1 MATIDSDA
9 HVLESPATWEFMDLE
24 FKKHTPMV
32 VTQQSGETTL
42 GTSGNVVREYWVVDG
57 RIHNKQVNMG
67 LDTSEA
73 SREMSDVQ
81 ARIDHM
87 KELEIDVQ
95 VLYPTLFLR
104 PITINAEIDYALCK
118 SYNRWLAQINK
129 HAPEELR
136 WVVCPPLLS
145 MDKVREELKFG
156 KDNGACGIFIRA
168 LEASKLISDPYFFP
182 LYEMAAEFDLPVCL
196 HSGVASF
203 HVHEV
208 FREEPGFSKFKVTG
222 VGSFHQLLWSH
233 LPQQFPKVRWGFV
246 ELSAQWIP
254 YALNDISLRMERRGE
269 VLPKDVLGDNN
280 IFVACQV
287 TDDLDYILDAVGDD
301 NIVVGTDYGHND
313 TSTEIEALRR
323 LRSDGKIPSRSADK
337 ILDDN
342 AKRLYALN

>member
-1 MATIDSDA
+1 
-9 HVLESPATWEFMDLE
+9 
-24 FKKHTPMV
+24 
-32 VTQQSGETTL
+32 
-42 GTSGNVVREYWVVDG
+42 
-57 RIHNKQVNMG
+57 
-67 LDTSEA
+67 
-73 SREMSDVQ
+73 MSDVQ

-104 PITINAEIDYALCK
+104 PITIKAEIDYALCK
-118 SYNRWLAQINK
+118 GYNRWLAQINK
-129 HAPEELR
+129 QSPEKLR

-182 LYEMAAEFDLPVCL
+182 LYEMAAEFDLPICL

-203 HVHEV
+203 DVHEV
-208 FREEPGFSKFKVTG
+208 FRDEPGFSKFKVTG
-222 VGSFHQLLWSH
+222 VGCFHQLLWNH
-233 LPQQFPKVRWGFV
+233 IPQQFPKVRWGFI

-254 YALNDISLRMERRGE
+254 YALNDIALRMERRGE
-269 VLPKDVLGDNN
+269 ELPKDVLGDNN

-287 TDDLDYILDAVGDD
+287 TDDLDYILDRVGDD

-313 TSTEIEALRR
+313 TSSEIEALRR
-323 LRSDGKIPSRSADK
+323 LRSDGKIPSKSADK

-342 AKRLYALN
+342 ARRLYALN